1 MHTMTQ
7 LPADKPTAYAE
18 LETSLRALLEGEHDL
33 VANAANLAAL
43 LFWSLPQLNW
53 AGFYLVEPRRGDL
66 LLGPFQGKPAC
77 VRIPIGRGVCGTAAA
92 RRETSSCPT
101 CTRSPAT
108 SPATRRRIRRSSC
121 RSFATASCSVCSI
134 STARCRRG
142 SMTRMLGGSRRWCAC
157 SLIRSVRAFPDSLR
171 VRRNRVRL
179 QRSVAGV
186 GFASGRDAAST
197 SM

>member
-92 RRETSSCPT
+92 RRETVVVPD
-101 CTRSPAT
+101 
-108 SPATRRRIRRSSC
+108 
-121 RSFATASCSVCSI
+121 VH
-134 STARCRRG
+134 
-142 SMTRMLGGSRRWCAC
+142 
-157 SLIRSVRAFPDSLR
+157 AFPGHIACDSASNSEIVVPVVRDGELLGVLDLDSPVPSRFDDADARGLETLVRVFVDSLAR
-171 VRRNRVRL
+171 
-179 QRSVAGV
+179 
-186 GFASGRDAAST
+186 
-197 SM
+197 

>member
-18 LETSLRALLEGEHDL
+18 LETNLRALLAGEHDL

-77 VRIPIGRGVCGTAAA
+77 VRIPVGRGVCGTAAA
-92 RRETSSCPT
+92 RRETVVVPD
-101 CTRSPAT
+101 
-108 SPATRRRIRRSSC
+108 
-121 RSFATASCSVCSI
+121 VH
-134 STARCRRG
+134 
-142 SMTRMLGGSRRWCAC
+142 
-157 SLIRSVRAFPDSLR
+157 AFPGHIACDSASNSEIVVPVVRDGELLGVLDLDSPVPSRFDDADAGGLEALVRVFVDSL
-171 VRRNRVRL
+171 
-179 QRSVAGV
+179 AP
-186 GFASGRDAAST
+186 
-197 SM
+197 

>member
-77 VRIPIGRGVCGTAAA
+77 VRIPVGRGVCGTAAA
-92 RRETSSCPT
+92 
-101 CTRSPAT
+101 TRAT
-108 SPATRRRIRRSSC
+108 VVVPD
-121 RSFATASCSVCSI
+121 VH
-134 STARCRRG
+134 
-142 SMTRMLGGSRRWCAC
+142 
-157 SLIRSVRAFPDSLR
+157 AFPGHIACDSASNSEIVVPI
-171 VRRNRVRL
+171 VRGGQLLGVLDLDSPVHGRFDDADARGLEAMVRIF
-179 QRSVAGV
+179 VASLG
-186 GFASGRDAAST
+186 D
-197 SM
+197 